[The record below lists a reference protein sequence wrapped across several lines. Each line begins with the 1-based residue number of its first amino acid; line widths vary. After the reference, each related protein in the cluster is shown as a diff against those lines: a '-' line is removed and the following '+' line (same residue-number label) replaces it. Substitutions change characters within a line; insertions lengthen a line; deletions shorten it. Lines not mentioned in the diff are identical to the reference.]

1 MTLKRQSSPK
11 RKLMTAAR
19 IAAAHL
25 PPGLPPVFFL
35 TDPQRTPD
43 PARIARLLPEGW
55 GIIHRHFGAA
65 DAEVVAAQ
73 LATIS
78 RQRHLRLL
86 IAADPQLVLQVGADG
101 VHWPHARLAQSRQ
114 WKDRMGLMTASAH
127 SPAELRAIAGFPIDA
142 ALVSAIFPSASP
154 SAGKPLGAPAFRRL
168 AHTAPCPVYALGGV
182 NAGNAAS
189 VAPFAGL
196 AAVDGLMH

>member
-1 MTLKRQSSPK
+1 M
-11 RKLMTAAR
+11 
-19 IAAAHL
+19 
-25 PPGLPPVFFL
+25 FFL

-43 PARIARLLPEGW
+43 PARIACQLPEGW

-65 DAEVVAAQ
+65 DAAATAAQ
-73 LATIS
+73 LATIA

-86 IAADPQLVLQVGADG
+86 IAADPALALQVGADG
-101 VHWPHARLAQSRQ
+101 VHWPHALLAQSRQ

-154 SAGKPLGAPAFRRL
+154 SAGKPIGALNFRRL
-168 AHTAPCPVYALGGV
+168 SQTAPCPIYALGGV
-182 NAGNAAS
+182 NAGNTAS

-196 AAVDGLMH
+196 AAVNGLMQ

>member
-1 MTLKRQSSPK
+1 M
-11 RKLMTAAR
+11 
-19 IAAAHL
+19 
-25 PPGLPPVFFL
+25 PPVFFL
-35 TDPQRTPD
+35 TDPRRTPD

>member
-25 PPGLPPVFFL
+25 PLGLPPVFFL
-35 TDPQRTPD
+35 TDPDRTPD
-43 PARIARLLPEGW
+43 PARIARQLPEGW
-55 GIIHRHFGAA
+55 GIIYRHFGAA
-65 DAEVVAAQ
+65 DAAMIASR
-73 LATIS
+73 LADIS

-86 IAADPQLVLQVGADG
+86 ITADPQLALQVGADG
-101 VHWPHARLAQSRQ
+101 VHWPHARIARSRK
-114 WKDRMGLMTASAH
+114 WKDRMPLMTASAH
-127 SPAELRAIAGFPIDA
+127 SPGELRVLADFPIDA

-154 SAGKPLGAPAFRRL
+154 SAGKPLGALALRRL
-168 AHTAPCPVYALGGV
+168 APDAPCPVYALGGV
-182 NAGNAAS
+182 NAGNAAR

-196 AAVDGLMH
+196 ASVSAF